1 MRYGR
6 WSFAVLVMA
15 AIGAV
20 VSMAQAPPQRFG
32 LGQPASPEFIAKLDI
47 DIMPDGTGLP
57 PGKGTA
63 AEGAIIYASK
73 CASCHGAKGEGGPND
88 ALVGPEPKAFAPF
101 GPRYDKARGEAKDV
115 PFTIGNYWPYAT
127 TIFDYTRRAMPF
139 PNPGTLTADETYS
152 LVAWLLAKN
161 GIIPEDAVMNAK
173 TLPAVGMPARNRF
186 VPDNRAGGAKVR

>member
-1 MRYGR
+1 M
-6 WSFAVLVMA
+6 WSDQSERVDGCPALHIV
-15 AIGAV
+15 
-20 VSMAQAPPQRFG
+20 QRFG
-32 LGQPASPEFIAKLDI
+32 PQ
-47 DIMPDGTGLP
+47 
-57 PGKGTA
+57 
-63 AEGAIIYASK
+63 
-73 CASCHGAKGEGGPND
+73 
-88 ALVGPEPKAFAPF
+88 
-101 GPRYDKARGEAKDV
+101 YDKARGEAKDV